1 MSETIRYIETERIF
15 AHPENPRRDVGD
27 VTELAD
33 SIRAQGILQN
43 LTVIPWDEVH
53 EEPAPVPDA
62 VVVVIGHRRLAAA
75 KLAGLEKLPC
85 FPTHMDRKTQIS
97 TMLLENMQRADL
109 TIPEQAAGFQLMM
122 DLGATVEEISEQT
135 GFAARTVQRRLQ
147 IAKLPKDLLQKSWEK
162 GGCTLEEYAKIA
174 ALKSKRAQDH
184 VLKNVGSDNFSWV
197 LRQAINDERR
207 EENRKTVLKFLNKV
221 GFSIY
226 SGKDYSPQYTCIRV
240 HDFDLNSKT
249 DPTKGVSLPKKTEGL
264 FYYDTVSY
272 IYLLKERPKEKN
284 EKQKISEKEKA
295 ANEQRRALLEV
306 CRAMR
311 ESRAAFIAGYTQHVK
326 HEELIWR
333 WLLHFAL
340 VSKLDYTRVN
350 ENVLKQAAGPEPDG
364 VQWQKHVFGWAW
376 TATEAPLVAAYALAG
391 DGETDSEILKPYAP
405 GYCERAPA
413 FQKNEQ
419 LEELYR
425 FLEQLGYTVS
435 DEERQMLDGTHA
447 LYGKREEKKDAAE
460 KS

>member
-1 MSETIRYIETERIF
+1 MSDTIRYIETGRVF
-15 AHPENPRRDVGD
+15 PHPENPRRDVGD

-75 KLAGLEKLPC
+75 KQAGLEKLPC

-174 ALKSKRAQDH
+174 ALKSEGARNK
-184 VLKNVGSDNFSWV
+184 V
-197 LRQAINDERR
+197 LRAVGTSNFDWELRSAQEDEQRIEARR
-207 EENRKTVLKFLNKV
+207 HLKERFKKE
-221 GFSIY
+221 GIPKY
-226 SGKDYSPQYTCIRV
+226 SGKESSPAYSPKYDRLLDEQIIKYKDGTEN
-240 HDFDLNSKT
+240 LK
-249 DPTKGVSLPKKTEGL
+249 LPKDLKDVTWHEYGNWFCLIRPAKKKTIEHKSKKAMAADAQRKALEDLTKRAYNSRKAFVTGYQKTPKDVL
-264 FYYDTVSY
+264 QEELLRWAVIGMTTATNYD
-272 IYLLKERPKEKN
+272 LLWELVEQKKKPYERP
-284 EKQKISEKEKA
+284 A
-295 ANEQRRALLEV
+295 A
-306 CRAMR
+306 
-311 ESRAAFIAGYTQHVK
+311 K
-326 HEELIWR
+326 
-333 WLLHFAL
+333 
-340 VSKLDYTRVN
+340 D
-350 ENVLKQAAGPEPDG
+350 
-364 VQWQKHVFGWAW
+364 
-376 TATEAPLVAAYALAG
+376 
-391 DGETDSEILKPYAP
+391 ILKMIKIKPERLAWLIYAFTGDDASQRTFHP
-405 GYCERAPA
+405 NWDEKPPEYRRNER
-413 FQKNEQ
+413 
-419 LEELYR
+419 LERIYD
-425 FLEQLGYTVS
+425 FLNRLGYEVS